1 MRSPI
6 PAIIGLLA
14 ALLLAGC
21 TATVAGVP
29 NPVPGPAPTTAPPP
43 PSPAPG
49 LLGSPYADTGGRFRV
64 TPPAGW
70 RVGTSTTTGIAVLF
84 SPPARTGSFTPGMS
98 VYVVDST
105 LPLDGTVAGARSE
118 LKGLSS
124 YTSTTDEPI
133 TLTDGTPAHLLG
145 GTYRDLA
152 RGLDLR
158 NLQLFT
164 VHGGKAFAVTA
175 TALGS
180 DWAAQEQRL
189 NAAVA
194 SLTFAS

>member
-1 MRSPI
+1 MRSPL
-6 PAIIGLLA
+6 PAITGLLA

-29 NPVPGPAPTTAPPP
+29 TAVPGPAPTTAAPP

-49 LLGSPYADTGGRFRV
+49 LLGLPHADTTGRFRIA
-64 TPPAGW
+64 PPAGW
-70 RVGTSTTTGIAVLF
+70 RLGTSTTAGIALLF
-84 SPPARTGSFTPGMS
+84 TPPARTGSFTPGLS
-98 VYVVDST
+98 VYVVDSA
-105 LPLDGTVAGARSE
+105 LPLDATVAGARSE

-133 TLTDGTPAHLLG
+133 TLPDLTPAHLLG
-145 GTYRDLA
+145 GTYRDLG
-152 RGLDLR
+152 RNLDLR

-164 VHGGKAFAVTA
+164 VHHGKAFAVTA
-175 TALGS
+175 TTLAD
-180 DWAAQEQRL
+180 DWPAQEQRL
-189 NAAVA
+189 TAAVA